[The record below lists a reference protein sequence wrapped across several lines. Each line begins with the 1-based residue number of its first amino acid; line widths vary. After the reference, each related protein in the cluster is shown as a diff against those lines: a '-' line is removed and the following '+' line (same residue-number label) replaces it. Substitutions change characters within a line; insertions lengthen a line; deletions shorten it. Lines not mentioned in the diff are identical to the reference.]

1 MKIDSPRFGTLTVET
16 GKIIEFP
23 EGLAG
28 FETCRRYSLFH
39 PDNAEPKYFILQSLD
54 NPELA
59 FQIVDPAQLGFSY
72 EIALTDAE
80 TALLALADP
89 LDAAVVVIV
98 WKGEAGNGE
107 TPLRANLNA
116 PLIINTRERRGLQ
129 HIFAQLNYAV
139 AGG

>member
-1 MKIDSPRFGTLTVET
+1 MKIDSPRFGTLTVEA

-28 FETCRRYSLFH
+28 FEQCRRFTLFH
-39 PDNAEPKYFILQSLD
+39 PENTEPKFYILQSLD
-54 NPELA
+54 DPELA

-72 EIALTDAE
+72 EIAMNDE
-80 TALLALADP
+80 QSALLKLADP
-89 LDAAVVVIV
+89 GDAVVMVIV
-98 WKGEAGNGE
+98 WKSETDDGG

-129 HIFAQLNYAV
+129 HNFTQLNYRV
-139 AGG
+139 MDT

>member
-39 PDNAEPKYFILQSLD
+39 HDNISPKFFILQSLD
-54 NPELA
+54 NPDLA
-59 FQIVDPAQLGFSY
+59 FHVVDPSQLGFSY
-72 EIALTDAE
+72 EIALSDAE
-80 TALLALADP
+80 SDLLKLANP
-89 LDAAVVVIV
+89 QDAAVVVIV
-98 WKGEAGNGE
+98 WKDTAEDGSA
-107 TPLRANLNA
+107 PLRANLNA
-116 PLIINTRERRGLQ
+116 PLIINTVERRGLQ

-139 AGG
+139 ADS